1 MLRSAIPLLAI
12 AVLWA
17 APGAQAQETGT
28 VTVIHGVPGLVVDVY
43 VNGDLTLPDFEP
55 GTVTGALELPA
66 GNYDIAIRAAGSA
79 PDSEPAIAGSA
90 ALEAG
95 ANVTIVAHL
104 TEDGT
109 PTLGLFA
116 NDLSPVDDG
125 NGRVVVAHTAAAP
138 AVDIRV
144 RRLFS
149 RTRLKIE
156 DLSNGNNAQ
165 ADVRG
170 GFYLA
175 WIFAA
180 GTRQRV
186 AGPVFL
192 FVRPGQTLSIYAVG
206 SLAGGSFQ
214 LLSQRIDI
222 PPPAVG
228 NVTVVHGIPGL
239 DVDVY
244 VNGALAI
251 PGFTPDTIT
260 DPIELDAGDYDVAI
274 RAAGADPTSD
284 PVLTASATVNTGDN
298 LALVAHLQE
307 DGTPTISAFANDVS
321 PVPFRRSRLVVRHL
335 AAAPAVDISLRRYW
349 RRIGTL
355 EGVVNGDEAQLD
367 GLRSGKYRVSIFPA
381 GGDDAVFSAKLRL
394 RSRTAY
400 FVYAVGSLADGT
412 FRVLVDAVKTER
424 SRRKRGGDH
433 D

>member
-1 MLRSAIPLLAI
+1 M
-12 AVLWA
+12 
-17 APGAQAQETGT
+17 
-28 VTVIHGVPGLVVDVY
+28 
-43 VNGDLTLPDFEP
+43 
-55 GTVTGALELPA
+55 
-66 GNYDIAIRAAGSA
+66 
-79 PDSEPAIAGSA
+79 
-90 ALEAG
+90 
-95 ANVTIVAHL
+95 
-104 TEDGT
+104 
-109 PTLGLFA
+109 
-116 NDLSPVDDG
+116 
-125 NGRVVVAHTAAAP
+125 
-138 AVDIRV
+138 
-144 RRLFS
+144 
-149 RTRLKIE
+149 
-156 DLSNGNNAQ
+156 
-165 ADVRG
+165 
-170 GFYLA
+170 
-175 WIFAA
+175 
-180 GTRQRV
+180 
-186 AGPVFL
+186 
-192 FVRPGQTLSIYAVG
+192 TLSIYAVG